1 MTYVRVEVGKSISN
15 VTGNKNSY
23 HKVTIVFTFHFSIMD
38 DTSKTF
44 ETGEIAEIG
53 ESNKTLRE
61 FIGFFR
67 DLIIIL
73 LVVLFI
79 RWFFVTPFRINGSSM
94 EESYHDKEYIIV
106 DKFSYLNLPI
116 TYGDTTSQ
124 SGNLWKRIS
133 DTTLRNIPIHI
144 GDPVRGDVVVITPHV
159 DKQREYYI
167 KRVVALPGDIIR
179 FEDGNVFI
187 KKTNSEK
194 FIMLSEKYLSIA
206 NSGQTRL
213 PEHVEGNQFLIPEWY
228 YWVMWDNRNNSADS
242 RSCFR
247 NCIGTEVTAHFIKRK
262 DIVGKVL
269 LNLGYYNIFG
279 DGWLLSGQK
288 WTWTHP
294 PRFLSH
300 PRNAQYT
307 ELGE

>member
-1 MTYVRVEVGKSISN
+1 MTNHSE
-15 VTGNKNSY
+15 
-23 HKVTIVFTFHFSIMD
+23 
-38 DTSKTF
+38 TF
-44 ETGEIAEIG
+44 ETQEISEG
-53 ESNKTLRE
+53 NKTLRE
-61 FIGFFR
+61 FISFFR

-73 LVVLFI
+73 LVVLFV

-106 DKFSYLNLPI
+106 DKFSYLDLPV
-116 TYGDTTSQ
+116 TYGKTVGQ
-124 SGNLWKRIS
+124 IEGLWTKITDS
-133 DTTLRNIPIHI
+133 ILQKIPLHI

-167 KRVVALPGDIIR
+167 KRILGLPGDIIR

-187 KKTNSEK
+187 KKPNSEK
-194 FIMLSEKYLSIA
+194 FIQIWESYLSLV

-213 PEHVEGNQFLIPEWY
+213 PDHVEANQFSIPNGY
-228 YWVMWDNRNNSADS
+228 YWVMGDNRNNSADS

-247 NCIGTEVTAHFIKRK
+247 NCIGTDIMAHFIKRK
-262 DIVGKVL
+262 DIVWKVL
-269 LNLGYYNIFG
+269 LNLWYYNIFG
-279 DGWLLSGQK
+279 DWWVMSWQR

-294 PRFLSH
+294 PRFLNH
-300 PRNAQYT
+300 PRNARYP